1 MPVTNG
7 IIIQL
12 SNQNDQHWE
21 IGKAKLLSSWWK
33 LISYLTKPFELTK
46 EYEGKK
52 IMLSKSII
60 PTIFKYFGQI
70 LQPQIEGAITI

>member
-12 SNQNDQHWE
+12 WNQNDQHLE
-21 IGKAKLLSSWWK
+21 IEKAKLPSSWQK
-33 LISYLTKPFELTK
+33 LISYLTKPFELAK

-52 IMLSKSII
+52 IMLSKLII